1 MLVVEPQVEQ
11 WRDDPWEIKSQNL
24 DTMSYPVPKKK
35 YRYTYEV
42 MLIESGPVEIIH
54 TYEKYGQKKPIQL
67 Q

>member
-42 MLIESGPVEIIH
+42 MLIESGSVEIIH